1 MEEQIVEEELD
12 LYSAIKDDFNIDL
25 NNGMFNH
32 DSAQSW
38 ESYWF
43 CVNEPCDEDA
53 RICVVLVLL
62 VYELE
67 QDDVTPEM
75 IGELNYYY
83 NEAFVQKN
91 LEDLFEEPEAK
102 EKCFADLKWCYDT
115 AKQKGLID

>member
-1 MEEQIVEEELD
+1 MEGQIIEELD
-12 LYSAIKDDFNIDL
+12 LYSDFKSDLDEMIKRDFFDSDNANTWE
-25 NNGMFNH
+25 NN
-32 DSAQSW
+32 
-38 ESYWF
+38 WF
-43 CVNEPCDEDA
+43 CINEPCDEEC
-53 RICVVLVLL
+53 RICIVLVLL

-67 QDDVTPEM
+67 QDKVTSRM